1 MNLSNNFARCLIL
14 CANNSIFANRNMRS
28 PVAKR
33 LAEELKTLRAIK
45 KLSLREVEENTRI
58 SNAYL
63 SQLER
68 GEAENPSPDKLQ
80 KLAKCYGVPYEHLM
94 RAAGYLRPSASGRP
108 KPDISRLQAALMG
121 ANLTEEEEDR
131 MIDYLGY
138 IRSKK

>member
-1 MNLSNNFARCLIL
+1 MS
-14 CANNSIFANRNMRS
+14 
-28 PVAKR
+28 KR
-33 LAEELKTLRAIK
+33 LADELKRLRAIR
-45 KLSLREVEENTRI
+45 KLSLREVEETTRI

-94 RAAGYLRPSASGRP
+94 KAAGYLRPSAGGGKS
-108 KPDISRLQAALMG
+108 KPDMSRLQAALMG
-121 ANLTEEEEDR
+121 ANLTDEEEER
-131 MIDYLGY
+131 MLEFLEF

>member
-1 MNLSNNFARCLIL
+1 
-14 CANNSIFANRNMRS
+14 
-28 PVAKR
+28 VTKR
-33 LAEELKTLRAIK
+33 LAEELKTLRAIR
-45 KLSLREVEENTRI
+45 KLSLREVEEQTRI

-94 RAAGYLRPSASGRP
+94 KVAGYLRPSAGGKDKR
-108 KPDISRLQAALMG
+108 DISRLQAALMG
-121 ANLTEEEEDR
+121 ANLNEEEEGR
-131 MIDYLGY
+131 MLDFLEY